1 MRRVTRPA
9 DTLRMVLTD
18 ISKDASDTWWMPV
31 GWMMCTIRHTNLLK
45 IKRAYSFQA
54 GDVDPILA
62 RVGATLVVGI
72 NTALRAEIMFC
83 RAGVKLISRQVLSAR
98 KNSNSIYIC
107 RHRDGTPHPAKRTVT
122 ATCCMQTLCQ
132 PDVET
137 DGTAVTC
144 AVNILDVTIHR
155 HSQSKFLA
163 GDIWPARRACQA
175 QQS

>member
-83 RAGVKLISRQVLSAR
+83 RAGVKLIVVRFSAPERILIPSISADTATAPRIRQNEQLQRRAV
-98 KNSNSIYIC
+98 C
-107 RHRDGTPHPAKRTVT
+107 RPFVSLTWKRT
-122 ATCCMQTLCQ
+122 APQ
-132 PDVET
+132 
-137 DGTAVTC
+137 
-144 AVNILDVTIHR
+144 
-155 HSQSKFLA
+155 
-163 GDIWPARRACQA
+163 
-175 QQS
+175 